1 MLEKLRNN
9 DMHGMSK
16 TKKMV
21 LSIIDNIRE
30 QVLNDCDDE
39 TLTSRMCD
47 LRVIDQGAFHE
58 DDYYTYDEAI
68 TELGIGYNRNRL
80 SELAKKHNI
89 RNRKFKNVPVGFHKD
104 DINKLKIILSK
115 K

>member
-1 MLEKLRNN
+1 MENL
-9 DMHGMSK
+9 SK
-16 TKKMV
+16 TKRFV
-21 LSIIDNIRE
+21 LSIIDEVRS
-30 QVLNDCDDE
+30 QVLTECDDE
-39 TLTSRMCD
+39 TLVSRMSD
-47 LRVIDQGAFHE
+47 LRVIDQDAFHE

-68 TELGIGYNRNRL
+68 SELGIGYNRNRL

-115 K
+115 QNKQ

>member
-1 MLEKLRNN
+1 MLEKLKNN
-9 DMHGMSK
+9 DMSGITK

-47 LRVIDQGAFHE
+47 LKIIDQDAFHE

-68 TELGIGYNRNRL
+68 EALGIKYNRNRL

-89 RNRKFKNVPVGFHKD
+89 RNRRFKNVQVGFHKD

-115 K
+115 

>member
-1 MLEKLRNN
+1 MGNL
-9 DMHGMSK
+9 SK
-16 TKKMV
+16 TKKFV
-21 LSIIDNIRE
+21 LSIIDEVRS
-30 QVLNDCDDE
+30 QVLTECDDE
-39 TLTSRMCD
+39 TLVSRMSD
-47 LRVIDQGAFHE
+47 LRVIDQDAFHE

-68 TELGIGYNRNRL
+68 SELGIGYNRNRL

-115 K
+115 QNK